1 MDFCLQPGV
10 NLHIIP
16 TKQFKLTHV
25 LINFATPQTN
35 TNATSRNLLA
45 NLLETS
51 THLYPTQTALARQLA
66 KLYGAYVTMMVE
78 RIGQLH
84 TVRLKASFVNDRY
97 ADQDLF
103 SQVIELINQ
112 VLFHPLVEQGEF
124 DSPTFRL
131 QVNNLASTIKSLY
144 DDKQFYAHQKLCQ
157 LYYQNNSVMRT
168 PSFGQLS
175 DLSELTPASLV
186 KTYQHMINHD
196 RVDIFVLGDVQP
208 AAVRDQLAAL
218 PFAGRSQLDQ
228 PEIFYQQPL
237 REHILHV
244 HERQRI
250 TQAKLNLGYQLPV
263 YYRQPMYYP
272 AVVFNGLFG
281 GSPYS
286 KLFTNVREKAS
297 LAYYASSRLSP
308 FNGLLTVQTGI
319 QAADHEQAVTMI
331 NQQLAAIQ
339 RGEFEAETVQEIKDA
354 IINQQQ
360 AGKDLATNILEH
372 RLVEELLGLSAEEQ
386 FADQINAVS
395 TEQIV
400 AVAAMA
406 QLQTTY
412 LLSGEKG

>member
-1 MDFCLQPGV
+1 MFMSV
-10 NLHIIP
+10 SES
-16 TKQFKLTHV
+16 
-25 LINFATPQTN
+25 
-35 TNATSRNLLA
+35 SRQ
-45 NLLETS
+45 S
-51 THLYPTQTALARQLA
+51 W
-66 KLYGAYVTMMVE
+66 
-78 RIGQLH
+78 I
-84 TVRLKASFVNDRY
+84 S
-97 ADQDLF
+97 
-103 SQVIELINQ
+103 
-112 VLFHPLVEQGEF
+112 
-124 DSPTFRL
+124 
-131 QVNNLASTIKSLY
+131 VNNY
-144 DDKQFYAHQKLCQ
+144 QFIIDNRC
-157 LYYQNNSVMRT
+157 T
-168 PSFGQLS
+168 
-175 DLSELTPASLV
+175 
-186 KTYQHMINHD
+186 
-196 RVDIFVLGDVQP
+196 
-208 AAVRDQLAAL
+208 
-218 PFAGRSQLDQ
+218 
-228 PEIFYQQPL
+228 
-237 REHILHV
+237 
-244 HERQRI
+244 
-250 TQAKLNLGYQLPV
+250 
-263 YYRQPMYYP
+263 YP